1 MDIRLEGKTA
11 LITGSSLGLGRAM
24 AEKFAAAGANVALV
38 ARRPDILEEARL
50 AIAATAEGMIG
61 AYSCDVAD
69 KAQIEKT
76 FAQATEEL
84 GPIDILVNNAGI
96 SRAMPFMDITD
107 EQWTEDLE
115 LKLFAAIRFCRLA
128 FPGMVERKWGRIINT
143 LNTGAKVPRAGGAP
157 TAVSRA
163 AGMAL
168 TKALAG
174 EGAPHNVLVNGLLV
188 GRIES
193 DQWVRRHEAAGSNV
207 GYEDYLADLGKDL
220 PMGRYGRAEEFANI
234 ACFLAS
240 DAGSYI
246 TGTAINVD
254 GGLCPVV

>member
-1 MDIRLEGKTA
+1 
-11 LITGSSLGLGRAM
+11 
-24 AEKFAAAGANVALV
+24 
-38 ARRPDILEEARL
+38 
-50 AIAATAEGMIG
+50 
-61 AYSCDVAD
+61 
-69 KAQIEKT
+69 
-76 FAQATEEL
+76 
-84 GPIDILVNNAGI
+84 
-96 SRAMPFMDITD
+96 MPFMDITD

-188 GRIES
+188 GPHRKAINGCGATRRRAATSATRTIWRTSARICR
-193 DQWVRRHEAAGSNV
+193 WAGTAAPRSS
-207 GYEDYLADLGKDL
+207 
-220 PMGRYGRAEEFANI
+220 PI
-234 ACFLAS
+234 SPAS
-240 DAGSYI
+240 WRPTPGSYI